1 MVNQVEI
8 LDCTIRDGSYATHYY
23 WKPEVLQKI
32 VTTLAEC
39 GIRYIEIGNGT
50 GMGAYRT
57 IDGALDDASYYIN
70 TIPHKGDAKIGSFF
84 ISNVGTIDDLKMF
97 RDAGGDF
104 VRVGCNATETSSA
117 VDAIR
122 QAKQLGLMTCCNL
135 MKTYAINKF
144 ELIQNT
150 QSIIEAGADYIYI
163 VDSAGSMLPEQVS
176 EYMQAMLEF
185 YPNVKLGFHGHNNL
199 LLANA
204 NSLQAARSGAQL
216 IDATLYGLGRGA
228 GNAQLESMAVIM
240 QKAGLRMEDCNVWK
254 LSDLAQDVLS
264 EMHNLKG
271 SSKREITIGAAQF
284 HDSNTA
290 MLEQVANQYQVDP
303 NQLMV
308 EVCKIN
314 IINPSK
320 ELFEFA
326 AQKLKEGQTVEHFAP
341 RYYHKKL

>member
-1 MVNQVEI
+1 MANQVEI

-57 IDGALDDASYYIN
+57 IDGALDDASYYAN
-70 TIPHKGDAKIGSFF
+70 TIPYKGEAKIGSFF
-84 ISNVGTIDDLKMF
+84 ISNVGTTDDLKKF

-104 VRVGCNATETSSA
+104 VRVGCNATETSTA
-117 VDAIR
+117 VSAIR
-122 QAKQLGLMTCCNL
+122 HAKQLGLMTCCNL

-144 ELIQNT
+144 ELIRNS

-163 VDSAGSMLPEQVS
+163 VDSAGSMLPEQIT
-176 EYMQAMLEF
+176 EYMQAVREF
-185 YPNVKLGFHGHNNL
+185 YPDVKLGFHGHNNL

-204 NSLQAARSGAQL
+204 NSLKAAQSGAQL

-228 GNAQLESMAVIM
+228 GNAQLESMVVIL
-240 QKAGLRMEDCNVWK
+240 QKAGLRTEDCDVWK

-264 EMHNLKG
+264 EIHNLKG
-271 SSKREITIGAAQF
+271 STKREITVGAAQF

-290 MLEQVANQYQVDP
+290 ILEKMAAKYNVDP
-303 NQLMV
+303 DQLMV

-314 IINPSK
+314 IINPSE

-326 AQKLKEGQTVEHFAP
+326 AQNLKDGKTMEQFVP
-341 RYYHKKL
+341 RYYHKKM